1 MRDLGSIQSPQNA
14 FYVMNGL
21 ESLHVRMERHCKN
34 ALEIARFLKANDKVA
49 WVDYPDL
56 EDDKYHALAES
67 IFRTAHAAYFLLR
80 LRAEEIVRL
89 NLWTA

>member
-49 WVDYPDL
+49 GLIIPTL
-56 EDDKYHALAES
+56 KMTNITHLLKS
-67 IFRTAHAAYFLLR
+67 ISER
-80 LRAEEIVRL
+80 LMRC
-89 NLWTA
+89 TFFCG